1 VTGWIRRSVARRI
14 AWVAGLS
21 AAVAGGIVWA
31 FLLRRIMAHA
41 PPEAHAR
48 ALLAVLV
55 GGIVLVTVVTVAVIT
70 TVRRAL
76 GVPLEQLSH
85 AMARA
90 EKGDFLVRAPAES
103 PDEIGSLGRAF
114 NALLRQITDQQ
125 VDIID
130 TGRAL
135 TETRRELDLK
145 KQLAETAGII
155 EQQNRRLETQLAEL
169 ELLYETSRT
178 ITSQLE
184 QPRLLATL
192 CDQVGKT
199 LGFEEFAI
207 LLRDE
212 PSGQLVV
219 SATYG
224 FPDPDSV
231 RGMRFDPGEG
241 VAGIVARSR
250 EWLLIRDTAK
260 DERYLHFKGRHR
272 QDGSL
277 LCVPLLHRDR
287 LVGLFNV
294 LRPRVDA
301 IGEADIRILVQLAS
315 TAALA
320 ISNARANDHRTNGAA
335 AAR

>member
-1 VTGWIRRSVARRI
+1 MARRI
-14 AWVAGLS
+14 AVVAGLA

-48 ALLAVLV
+48 ALLMVLAGGVVLV
-55 GGIVLVTVVTVAVIT
+55 SVVTVAVVT

-76 GVPLEQLSH
+76 GVPLERLSD

-90 EKGDFLVRAPAES
+90 EKGDYLVRAPTETA
-103 PDEIGSLGRAF
+103 DEIGSLGGSF

-135 TETRRELDLK
+135 TETRRELELK
-145 KQLAETAGII
+145 KELAEKAGII

-178 ITSQLE
+178 ITSQLDL
-184 QPRLLATL
+184 PRLLATL
-192 CDQVGKT
+192 CEQVGKT

-207 LLRDE
+207 LLLDE

-224 FPDPDSV
+224 FADGEAV
-231 RGMRFDPGEG
+231 RGLRFDPGEG

-250 EWLLIRDTAK
+250 EWLLIPDTST

-272 QDGSL
+272 VDGSL
-277 LCVPLLHRDR
+277 LCVPLLYRDR
-287 LVGLFNV
+287 LVGLFSV
-294 LRPRVDA
+294 MRPRVDA
-301 IGEADIRILVQLAS
+301 IGEADIRTLVALAS

-320 ISNARANDHRTNGAA
+320 ITNARACDHRANGAVTGG
-335 AAR
+335 

>member
-1 VTGWIRRSVARRI
+1 VARRI

-21 AAVAGGIVWA
+21 AAVAGGVVWA
-31 FLLRRIMAHA
+31 VLLGSVLDHA
-41 PPEAHAR
+41 PAAER
-48 ALLAVLV
+48 LRVLLLALLGGVVLV
-55 GGIVLVTVVTVAVIT
+55 SVVTAAVVA

-76 GVPLEQLSH
+76 GVPLEHLAQ

-90 EKGDFLVRAPAES
+90 EQGDFLVRAPAEN
-103 PDEIGSLGRAF
+103 PDELGRLGRAF
-114 NALLRQITDQQ
+114 NALLRKITDQQ

-130 TGRAL
+130 TGHAL

-145 KQLAETAGII
+145 KELAEKAGII
-155 EQQNRRLETQLAEL
+155 EQQNRRLESQLAEL

-184 QPRLLATL
+184 LPRLLATL

-219 SATYG
+219 SATWG
-224 FPDPDSV
+224 FPDGESV

-250 EWLLIRDTAK
+250 EWLLIPDTSK

-272 QDGSL
+272 QDGTL
-277 LCVPLLHRDR
+277 LCVPLLYRDR

-301 IGEADIRILVQLAS
+301 IGEADIRILVQLAGI
-315 TAALA
+315 AALA
-320 ISNARANDHRTNGAA
+320 IHNARAYDHRTGGAA
-335 AAR
+335 AAT

>member
-1 VTGWIRRSVARRI
+1 LNGWIRRSVARRI

-31 FLLRRIMAHA
+31 FLLRGVLAHA
-41 PPEAHAR
+41 PVEAR
-48 ALLAVLV
+48 VRVLLLALLGGVVLV
-55 GGIVLVTVVTVAVIT
+55 SVVTVAVVT

-76 GVPLEQLSH
+76 GVPLEDLSE

-90 EKGDFLVRAPAES
+90 EQGDFLVRAPAES
-103 PDEIGSLGRAF
+103 PDELGKLGRAF
-114 NALLRQITDQQ
+114 NALLRKITDQQ
-125 VDIID
+125 VAIID
-130 TGRAL
+130 TGHAL
-135 TETRRELDLK
+135 TETRRELELK
-145 KQLAETAGII
+145 KELAEKAGII
-155 EQQNRRLETQLAEL
+155 EQQNLRLEAQLAEL

-184 QPRLLATL
+184 LPRLLATL

-224 FPDPDSV
+224 FPDGESV

-250 EWLLIRDTAK
+250 EWLLIPDTSK
-260 DERYLHFKGRHR
+260 DERYLHFKGQHR

-335 AAR
+335 TAR